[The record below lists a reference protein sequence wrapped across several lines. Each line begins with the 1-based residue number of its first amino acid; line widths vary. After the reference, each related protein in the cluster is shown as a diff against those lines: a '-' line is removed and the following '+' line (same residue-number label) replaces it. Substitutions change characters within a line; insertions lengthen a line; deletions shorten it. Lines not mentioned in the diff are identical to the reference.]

1 MKRVF
6 LFAVSVLIIG
16 LILPPLWY
24 SVFPA
29 DVPGLPAS
37 GRRVPLGDGVFVN
50 VLDEGSGAPIV
61 LVHGLPG
68 SAYDWRPTQEALV
81 DRGYRVLAYD
91 RVGYGYSDSNPDGVY
106 TVESSAQDL
115 LALLENAGLSDVTL
129 VGWSYGG
136 AASMR
141 AALQDSSRIG
151 RLVLVG
157 SAGYL
162 EAPPTP
168 PPGAE
173 WVMNGILSWVAYVPP
188 AEFWLQG
195 VFSQHAFSPSP
206 LPDWWLPQLAANF
219 RQPGTEVAWLGEQAT
234 ISWDGPDPRPIPL
247 PILVAHGDKDAL
259 VPLEVGEWLHERSM
273 DSRLWVI
280 EGAGHML
287 PVTHPEA
294 LADQIQAFIQSEP
307 G

>member
-6 LFAVSVLIIG
+6 LFAVTLGVIG
-16 LILPPLWY
+16 LFLPPLWY
-24 SVFPA
+24 SVFPTEA
-29 DVPGLPAS
+29 PELPAS
-37 GRRVPLGDGVFVN
+37 GRRIPLRDGVFVN

-68 SAYDWRPTQEALV
+68 SAYDWKSTQEALV

-91 RVGYGYSDSNPDGVY
+91 RVGYGYSDPNPEGVY
-106 TVESSAQDL
+106 TVESSAHDL
-115 LALLENAGLSDVTL
+115 LALLENAGLRDVTL

-136 AASMR
+136 AASMS

-162 EAPPTP
+162 EAPPALP
-168 PPGAE
+168 AAAE
-173 WVMNGILSWVAYVPP
+173 WAMNGILSWVAYVPP
-188 AEFWLQG
+188 AELWLQG
-195 VFSQHAFSPSP
+195 AFSEQAFFPSS
-206 LPDWWLPQLAANF
+206 LPDWWLPQLSANF
-219 RQPGTEVAWLGEQAT
+219 QQPGTEVAWLGEQAT
-234 ISWDGPDPRPIPL
+234 VAWDGPDPRPIPR

-273 DSRLWVI
+273 NSRLWVV
-280 EGAGHML
+280 EDAGHML
-287 PVTHPEA
+287 PVTHSEA
-294 LADQIQAFIQSEP
+294 LADQIQAFIQSGP